1 MKLLRVEL
9 IGCQVE
15 VIKASNSSLVGMK
28 GKVVDETRN
37 MIELDDNRKLVKDQ
51 VMLKVNFNSDHYVV
65 DGKLLVGK
73 PEDRLKKGR
82 SLR

>member
-1 MKLLRVEL
+1 MKLLRGEL

-15 VIKASNSSLVGMK
+15 VVQANNSLLVGKK

-37 MIELDDNRKLVKDQ
+37 MIELDNNRRLVKNQ
-51 VMLKVNFNSDHYVV
+51 VILKVGFCSDNYIV
-65 DGKLLVGK
+65 DGRLLVGR
-73 PEDRLKKGR
+73 PEDRIKKGR